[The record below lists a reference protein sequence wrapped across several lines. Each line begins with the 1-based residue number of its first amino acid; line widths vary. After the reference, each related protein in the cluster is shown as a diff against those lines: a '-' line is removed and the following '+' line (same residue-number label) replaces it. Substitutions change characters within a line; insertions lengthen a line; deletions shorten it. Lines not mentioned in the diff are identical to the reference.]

1 MGQHSLCIKS
11 TTGHLF
17 NFICNC
23 LALLCSILFSHS
35 FFWRRKV
42 YFMDLASLKRR
53 DWKRFN
59 TSRAWLS
66 KVAKNGAKE
75 SHVRNGNF
83 SWRTGCSWAHPKALQ
98 AEQGGFWESVTGWC
112 MVGSADGV
120 VQPSAWLRWTSRAQN
135 MELAFC
141 WVSVFSQ
148 SVIFCSFQS
157 HLWVEAT
164 LKPYCPLHLY
174 SSIALSTEVN

>member
-1 MGQHSLCIKS
+1 MGQHSLYIKS

-35 FFWRRKV
+35 FFLRRKV
-42 YFMDLASLKRR
+42 YFMDLVSLKRR

-59 TSRAWLS
+59 ASRAWLS

-75 SHVRNGNF
+75 SQVRNGNF
-83 SWRTGCSWAHPKALQ
+83 SWRTGCPWAHPKALQ

-141 WVSVFSQ
+141 WVSVFSR
-148 SVIFCSFQS
+148 SVIFLFFSKS
-157 HLWVEAT
+157 PLSRSY
-164 LKPYCPLHLY
+164 LKAILPPAF
-174 SSIALSTEVN
+174 IF